1 MYELGRR
8 VESYAMLTANENNW
22 NIVGHE
28 WAVDF
33 LRRSL
38 AGERAA
44 HAYLLSGP
52 QSVGKAL
59 LALRLAQA
67 LNCETAGQEPCLACR
82 SCRRIERGNHPD
94 VRVAGMASQGAGLKP
109 EEAARQKDLKI
120 DTVREW
126 LRDVTLKPYEGR
138 RRVFILH
145 DAERLS
151 EAASNAMLK
160 TLEEPPPYATLV
172 LVANTAGDLLPTIV
186 SRCQPL
192 KLRPVP
198 RQQVAQALRERHN
211 LAAGDAELLAA
222 WSGGRI
228 GWALRMVETPDEL
241 EARQSQLD
249 ELAALAGQGRAA
261 TFRWAEERA
270 KEYRGGE
277 QAVVFGA
284 LELWQSWWRD
294 VLLTAAG
301 CPEAVVH
308 IDRRDDLERAATHYS
323 LAEVHAFV
331 RRIGET
337 ARQLRENVNPQ
348 LALENVLLHQPQPR
362 V

>member
-1 MYELGRR
+1 MT
-8 VESYAMLTANENNW
+8 SAAAANW
-22 NIVGHE
+22 GIVGHE

-33 LRRSL
+33 LRRSI
-38 AGERAA
+38 AGGRAA

-52 QSVGKAL
+52 QGVGKSL
-59 LALRLAQA
+59 LAQRLAQA
-67 LNCETAGQEPCLACR
+67 LNCEAGDAGPCLACR
-82 SCRRIERGNHPD
+82 ACRRIERGNHPD
-94 VRVAGMASQGAGLKP
+94 VRSAGMETQGAGLKP
-109 EEAARQKDLKI
+109 EEAARQKELKI

-126 LRDVTLKPYEGR
+126 LRDVSLRPYEGR

-172 LVANTAGDLLPTIV
+172 LVAHTAGDLLPTVV

-198 RQQVAQALRERHN
+198 RPQVAAALRERRD
-211 LAAGDAELLAA
+211 LAPGDAELIAA
-222 WSGGRI
+222 WSGGRV
-228 GWALRMVETPDEL
+228 GWALRVVDAPEEL

-249 ELAALAGQGRAA
+249 TLAALAALSRADA
-261 TFRWAEERA
+261 FRWAEERA

-277 QAVVFGA
+277 QAAVFAA

-301 CPEAVVH
+301 CPEAVTHV
-308 IDRRDDLERAATHYS
+308 DRREELQRAAARYT
-323 LAEVHAFV
+323 LADIHALLV
-331 RRIGET
+331 RIGLAT
-337 ARQLRENVNPQ
+337 RQLRENVNPQ
-348 LALENVLLHQPQPR
+348 LALENVLLHLPR
-362 V
+362 